1 VVWWK
6 VLSSPERKPEIQK
19 KLIDGVHAEVGLRSI
34 DELAA
39 KRDEIL
45 LGLIE
50 LRKNVAKT
58 NHKQSWSS
66 ASAENL
72 RPVQQKRPPRY
83 SPWRL
88 LVCAGKTDTARGR
101 IGTGVTDTAHPSKK
115 TARFEIILVE

>member
-1 VVWWK
+1 VVRWK
-6 VLSSPERKPEIQK
+6 VLGSPERTPEIQK

-45 LGLIE
+45 LGLIK

-58 NHKQSWSS
+58 SHRQSWSS
-66 ASAENL
+66 ASAEIFGQSNKGSL
-72 RPVQQKRPPRY
+72 QGY

-88 LVCAGKTDTARGR
+88 LVCTGKTDTARGQ

-115 TARFEIILVE
+115 AARFEIIFVE